1 MYELN
6 ATNKKQ
12 NQTRQPIRRTPT
24 CPMIIVFAYAYAY
37 TYTARTHTHRKLFV
51 LRIIYVF
58 HWDHI
63 IIIIIT
69 HANERRCDDVTMVN
83 YLLST
88 NIRLYR
94 VLYCWCWCSVVVVI
108 FVLIFFGACTY
119 VRRTNLWLFAN
130 KNKDWNASYSSKWD
144 IILTMD
150 LIFAR
155 SKLICVS
162 LHNIPPH
169 MCGAAA
175 YSEAFKH
182 RLARKNTEFTNA
194 EWICKALVVSNSNL
208 TDESRLITM
217 KKQRINTFGR
227 VIIHVSMNT
236 V

>member
-1 MYELN
+1 MPDDN
-6 ATNKKQ
+6 C
-12 NQTRQPIRRTPT
+12 IRIR
-24 CPMIIVFAYAYAY
+24 IRIRIHIHSA
-37 TYTARTHTHRKLFV
+37 HTHSSQTVRSAYHLCV
-51 LRIIYVF
+51 SLGPYNNNDNNTTCE
-58 HWDHI
+58 WE
-63 IIIIIT
+63 T
-69 HANERRCDDVTMVN
+69 MWRCDDVTMVN

-88 NIRLYR
+88 NIRLYC

-155 SKLICVS
+155 SKFICVS